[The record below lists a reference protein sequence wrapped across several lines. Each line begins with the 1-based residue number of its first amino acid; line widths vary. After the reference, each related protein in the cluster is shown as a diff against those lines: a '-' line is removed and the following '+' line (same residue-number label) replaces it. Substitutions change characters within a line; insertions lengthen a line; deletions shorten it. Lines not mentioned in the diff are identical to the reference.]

1 MRLTRFNSALAHLT
15 GVKGRPMGAGEQL
28 DQAGAGEFLLAGAAW
43 VQACASQCKRPAAG
57 TGAGDG
63 VCYLAA
69 NLVRVRLRQ

>member
-1 MRLTRFNSALAHLT
+1 MRLTRFNGAPAHLT

-28 DQAGAGEFLLAGAAW
+28 DQAGAGESLLAGAAW
-43 VQACASQCKRPAAG
+43 GQACASPCTRPAAG

-69 NLVRVRLRQ
+69 DLVRVHRRQ